1 MAKKIS
7 DYGIIGN
14 MQSAALVG
22 QDGAID
28 WLCLPRLDSPSVFAA
43 LLDEE
48 RGGTF
53 SVTPDG
59 EWDSLLSYEED
70 SNVLVGRFRT
80 QGGSY
85 TLTDF
90 LTIPEPDAAG
100 GERDFVLLRLIKV
113 ERGTVDVRVRF
124 APRFDYGRTVPEF
137 AHFPGRG
144 VVAAAGGACLAL
156 SSTRTLTVHAGEA
169 AGIWTLRAGERA
181 VLRLHYGA
189 REPDPLPEGRAEQLL
204 VQTLAFWR
212 DWLHESGTGFY
223 NELGPHRVPVIRSL
237 LTLKLLCFEPQGTMA
252 AAATTSLPEEIGGVR
267 NWDYRYS
274 WVRDTCMALT
284 AMFEVGH
291 VEEVQGYLDWLEQVI
306 RKGRRDE
313 LQVMY
318 RMDGSSDLA
327 EPSLPHLRGYRDSR
341 PVRAGNLAARQKQF
355 SIYGHVLIAAHLVAS
370 RNRGIDPELWHGLTL
385 MCDFARDHW
394 REPDSSIWE
403 MRGGTRHFVHSKAMC
418 WVTLDRGLR
427 IARHLGLQA
436 GSGWEEPLKEIRGE
450 VLARGWSPRL
460 QSFMLNY
467 DSELLDASALLM
479 SINDFIAYDDPM
491 MLATVDALRRD
502 LALDGFLYRYQG
514 DDGLPGRDATFL
526 ACTLWLVTNL
536 AKQGETEEADLLLS
550 LVDQVGGQRHLLAE
564 EYDPMW
570 QEQLGNFPQA
580 FSHEA
585 YVVAATAVANAR
597 ADERRKPRHERVL
610 APKPCSGPA
619 PDLEEMAALLAEA
632 AIALASPHPDYRPLT
647 ESRMQERLTALL
659 ARLAVFPLE
668 RLQGREEQ
676 ITFWCNLHTLLVLYG
691 ILSLGVRSSVQE
703 VPRFYRRV
711 GCRIGKEEYSAEVV
725 LHGILRGNRP
735 APGRLIPPLPP
746 GDPRLAHAIRPGDPR
761 VLCAAFTGTVSSPAI
776 TVLSPRALDSD
787 LDAAVRRYLER
798 EAHFD
803 LAGRRLVLPRLFR
816 WYDDL
821 GKTGHDVAVFAAG
834 FAGEEIAQEIR
845 EHPESFRLEYAQY
858 DWRLSRDE
866 GEKR

>member
-28 WLCLPRLDSPSVFAA
+28 WLCLPRMDSPSVFGA

-59 EWDSLLSYEED
+59 EWDSLLCYEED

-80 QGGSY
+80 HGGSY

-90 LTIPEPDAAG
+90 LTLPEPDAPG

-113 ERGTVDVRVRF
+113 ERGTVDLRVRF
-124 APRFDYGRTVPEF
+124 APRFDYGITVPEL
-137 AHFPGRG
+137 ALFPGRG

-156 SSTRTLTVHAGEA
+156 SSARPLAVHAGEA
-169 AGIWTLRAGERA
+169 SGVWKLRAGERA

-189 REPDPLPEGRAEQLL
+189 REPDPLPEGHAEDLL

-212 DWLHESGTGFY
+212 GWLHESGTGFY

-291 VEEVQGYLDWLEQVI
+291 VEEVQGYLDWMEQVI
-306 RKGRRDE
+306 KKGRRDE

-327 EPSLPHLRGYRDSR
+327 EASLSHLRGYRESR
-341 PVRAGNLAARQKQF
+341 PVRVGNLAARQKQF

-370 RNRGIDPELWHGLTL
+370 RNRGIDPDLWHGLAL

-436 GSGWEEPLKEIRGE
+436 GDGWEEPLKEIRDE

-460 QSFMLNY
+460 QSFVLNY
-467 DSELLDASALLM
+467 DGESLDASALLM
-479 SINDFIAYDDPM
+479 SINGFIEYDDPK

-502 LALDGFLYRYQG
+502 LALEGFLYRYQG

-536 AKQGETEEADLLLS
+536 AKQGEIEEADLLLS
-550 LVDQVGGQRHLLAE
+550 LVDQVGGHRHLLAE
-564 EYDPMW
+564 EYDPGW

-585 YVVAATAVANAR
+585 YLVAATAVANAR
-597 ADERRKPRHERVL
+597 ADERRRPLHLRVL
-610 APKPCSGPA
+610 APEPCDGPA
-619 PDLEEMAALLAEA
+619 PDAEEMAALAAEA
-632 AIALASPHPDYRPLT
+632 AAYCAAVNPDYRALVQGD
-647 ESRMQERLTALL
+647 MQERLASLL
-659 ARLAVFPLE
+659 SRLAVFPLE
-668 RLQGREEQ
+668 RLHGREEQ
-676 ITFWCNLHTLLVLYG
+676 ISFWCNLHTLLVLYG
-691 ILSLGVRSSVQE
+691 ILLFGVRSSVQE
-703 VPRFYRRV
+703 VPRFYRSV

-761 VLCAAFTGTVSSPAI
+761 VLCAVFTGTVSSPAI
-776 TVLSPRALDSD
+776 TVLSPRSLDSD

-798 EAHFD
+798 GAHFD
-803 LAGRRLVLPRLFR
+803 LAGRRIVLPRLFL

-821 GKTGHDVAVFAAG
+821 GRTEHDVAVFAAG
-834 FAGEEIAQEIR
+834 FAAEKIAEEIR
-845 EHPESFRLEYAQY
+845 EHPESFRLEYAPY
-858 DWRLSRDE
+858 DWRLSRNE